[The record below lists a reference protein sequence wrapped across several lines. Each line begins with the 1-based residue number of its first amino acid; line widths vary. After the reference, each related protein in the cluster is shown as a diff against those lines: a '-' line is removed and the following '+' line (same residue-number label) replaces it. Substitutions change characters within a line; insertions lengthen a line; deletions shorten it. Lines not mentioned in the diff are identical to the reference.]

1 VNTGELVEPPTE
13 AEMETAITGNVA
25 HLLTVVRAGPLV
37 LLAAGFTDSLQ
48 MKAVN
53 KFKKLVANKRPA
65 IMSSIL
71 GEEDSS
77 RFSQPPLSMRRGLKA
92 PPLPHKSQSVPTFD
106 RRAVEGA
113 LVVEGVHRDIDMV
126 RSPDHAKGDHHE
138 DQTGQSDTT
147 SPGSKEG
154 ASPKATESAPKHSGD
169 DSLAHGLQVQLSRET
184 SGAEEEEQYLAFRP
198 EHPPSD
204 SSHARSYDEAG
215 KRGHAHDPLQDHLY
229 LYIGPSTFSGASGN
243 ADRRATFAPD
253 EEEEEVAMVSE
264 SPGAADIDIYETA
277 YRDEIERI
285 RQRCKDE
292 GKDEEEPTVYLT
304 RRVDAR
310 LFAVGQLA
318 GRFKAKS
325 GEGLDRFGTA
335 TGWKDKKARVTDV
348 SRALRDAAREE
359 YEKRRQER
367 RQKYRKASAQP
378 AAEPDASTEDES
390 QVRQQG
396 ESGTQSPESGTAQSR
411 TPSMFAQSALGGR
424 AMEKGRQAKTSFK
437 SLMSIVKE
445 RSNASKDDKESP

>member
-1 VNTGELVEPPTE
+1 
-13 AEMETAITGNVA
+13 MESAITGNVA
-25 HLLTVVRAGPLV
+25 HLLTVVRAGLV
-37 LLAAGFTDSLQ
+37 VLSAAAFTDPLQ
-48 MKAVN
+48 VKAVN

-71 GEEDSS
+71 SEEDSS
-77 RFSQPPLSMRRGLKA
+77 RFSQPPLSMQRGSKA

-106 RRAVEGA
+106 RQAVEGA
-113 LVVEGVHRDIDMV
+113 LVVEGVHREMDMV
-126 RSPDHAKGDHHE
+126 RIPDHANADHHE
-138 DQTGQSDTT
+138 DQTGQSSTT
-147 SPGSKEG
+147 SPGSKEV
-154 ASPKATESAPKHSGD
+154 ARPKATNSPPQHSVD
-169 DSLAHGLQVQLSRET
+169 DSSADGLQAQHSQVT
-184 SGAEEEEQYLAFRP
+184 SVAEEEEQYLAFRP
-198 EHPPSD
+198 EHSPSD
-204 SSHARSYDEAG
+204 PSRARSYDEAG

-243 ADRRATFAPD
+243 ADRRASFAPD
-253 EEEEEVAMVSE
+253 GEEEGVSMVSE

-285 RQRCKDE
+285 RQRCKEE
-292 GKDEEEPTVYLT
+292 GKDEEEPIVYLT
-304 RRVDAR
+304 RRVDAK
-310 LFAVGQLA
+310 LLAVGQLA
-318 GRFKAKS
+318 GRFRAKG

-390 QVRQQG
+390 QVRQQE
-396 ESGTQSPESGTAQSR
+396 ESFTQSPEGCTAQSR
-411 TPSMFAQSALGGR
+411 TSPMFGQSALGGR

-437 SLMSIVKE
+437 SLMGIVKE
-445 RSNASKDDKESP
+445 RSNVSKDDKESP